1 MNIIKY
7 LRIIKKYY
15 KAIGFKGIIY
25 SVKGIISGKSVLL
38 KKGSITHPFSLR
50 VPSSDVLV
58 YDQIFV
64 EEEYG
69 AFLGIKPKLI
79 IDAGANIGLASIYF
93 SMKYPESKIIAIEP
107 DRDNFNLMKKNI
119 EPYPNIIPV
128 LGALWDKNEMIN
140 LVDPG
145 LGNWGFMV
153 DRATS
158 KQSNSSRIKG
168 MTIDKIISDYN
179 IEEIDILKIDIEGS
193 EKEVFSDTTLWIDK
207 VNVLIVE
214 LHERMKSGCNRSF
227 YNGTNDHFIKEWHQG
242 ENVYLS
248 KLDLHV

>member
-1 MNIIKY
+1 
-7 LRIIKKYY
+7 
-15 KAIGFKGIIY
+15 
-25 SVKGIISGKSVLL
+25 
-38 KKGSITHPFSLR
+38 
-50 VPSSDVLV
+50 
-58 YDQIFV
+58 
-64 EEEYG
+64 
-69 AFLGIKPKLI
+69 
-79 IDAGANIGLASIYF
+79 
-93 SMKYPESKIIAIEP
+93 MKYPESKIIAIEP

-119 EPYPNIIPV
+119 EPYPNIIPI

-193 EKEVFSDTTLWIDK
+193 EKEVFSDITLWIDK